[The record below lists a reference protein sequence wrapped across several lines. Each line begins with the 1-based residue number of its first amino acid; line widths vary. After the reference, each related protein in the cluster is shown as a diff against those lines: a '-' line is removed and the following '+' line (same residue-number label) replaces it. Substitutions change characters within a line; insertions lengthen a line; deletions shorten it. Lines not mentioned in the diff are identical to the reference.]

1 MAMNDD
7 DPQQRLD
14 HDIEELIKSREA
26 LKALLEQR
34 QRECELARLCLHWD
48 ECPFRHSP
56 YP

>member
-1 MAMNDD
+1 MNDD